1 MLDKQLVHTFHQSL
15 KSLLPDIKLGQ
26 SREIVASF
34 YGFKSAASLIT
45 AGFIIH
51 DDNCWDIKPNED
63 DELINPRLSLVHED
77 SVRTR
82 IQQLFHTLLSDQ
94 QLEEKVLLHISQDN
108 SIQQYKFYHWNDIEP
123 WMVDYLGAT
132 LIERLISEDNAS
144 AVYSYAVYHF
154 GESKIN
160 DDSEPHED
168 YWYKRYTSGEILE
181 GGALRFAKEY
191 EEKLSQKPQYLSQKP
206 QYLSLI
212 KKAADLGNKEAM
224 MEYAEYTDDVD
235 TIRELAK
242 QGFYAAIEY
251 TYDIDGDRQYEE
263 LLAYNGHEE
272 AILNLMEKY
281 ECSSKEEEQYRLVF
295 LNELANLYGYYPT
308 QSIADNDEDYG
319 PVFVVYAGI
328 SIPDINEELKQKA
341 KTEARIVFNQYK

>member
-1 MLDKQLVHTFHQSL
+1 MLDKQLVHAFHQSL

-34 YGFKSAASLIT
+34 YGFKSAASLIK
-45 AGFIIH
+45 AGFIIPNY
-51 DDNCWDIKPNED
+51 NCWDMKPSED
-63 DELINPRLSLVHED
+63 DEFSLRSKPQLSLAHEN

-82 IQQLFHTLLSDQ
+82 LQQLYHTRFSDPR
-94 QLEEKVLLHISQDN
+94 LEEKVLLHISQDN
-108 SIQQYKFYHWNDIEP
+108 SIKQCKFYHWNDIEP
-123 WMVDYLGAT
+123 WMVAYLGDP

-144 AVYSYAVYHF
+144 AVYSYAVYHSS
-154 GESKIN
+154 EREID

-168 YWYKRYTSGEILE
+168 YWYKRYISGEILE

-191 EEKLSQKPQYLSQKP
+191 EEKLFLKSQYI
-206 QYLSLI
+206 SLI

-224 MEYAEYTDDVD
+224 MEYAEYNDDVD

-242 QGFYAAIEY
+242 QGYYPAIES
-251 TYDIDGDRQYEE
+251 TYDIYGDRQYEE

-281 ECSSKEEEQYRLVF
+281 EHSLKEGEQYRLVF

-308 QSIADNDEDYG
+308 QSIADNNEDYG
-319 PVFVVYAGI
+319 PVFVIYEGI
-328 SIPDINEELKQKA
+328 SLPEINDELKQKA
-341 KTEARIVFNQYK
+341 KTEARIVFNQHKY